1 MRLLTVLLYVP
12 GRKVLQ
18 QLLPLALGGGSLWAA
33 QGYCSAKA
41 DANSTHAGLD
51 SKAGAQPAVAP
62 TVQSS
67 KAEQPGGT
75 LPNLMAKLMGSNEFA
90 NVSCNAPTMHC
101 TLALHLQLAVP
112 CWTPWCKQL
121 LQQVPWPGKFHLQR
135 SFQFIH
141 MVERYQAVLHCR
153 QRGRCCCV
161 CCCECRVV

>member
-41 DANSTHAGLD
+41 DSNSAHVGLD
-51 SKAGAQPAVAP
+51 SKAGAQPALAP
-62 TVQSS
+62 TVQPS

-101 TLALHLQLAVP
+101 TLTLQLTAWRCCAGPHGVNS
-112 CWTPWCKQL
+112 CSADALACQVTPAAL
-121 LQQVPWPGKFHLQR
+121 LPFHLP
-135 SFQFIH
+135 
-141 MVERYQAVLHCR
+141 VEALSRAALWSEMPPLLCMLF
-153 QRGRCCCV
+153 
-161 CCCECRVV
+161 